1 VSPSR
6 WGQKNIEILTKSP
19 SVPCPQEFTHTIYR
33 DKKITSKKIYRNP
46 RVRITKNVGTVG
58 TIAISI
64 EFTRIERPQAV
75 GDKK

>member
-1 VSPSR
+1 MCPQAVGDRKTLKYERNRQVSPVP
-6 WGQKNIEILTKSP
+6 KNL
-19 SVPCPQEFTHTIYR
+19 HTIYI

-75 GDKK
+75 GDRK